1 MPNLENNPIIIIL
14 MMLFGN
20 PFGIGL
26 IIFLLV
32 FLFKKIFRKKESNQP
47 EEQESNQPEEPPQ
60 KTANYNGP
68 AYIFINGGAPTY
80 GDVMGKVTVDGKSLD
95 LLYSEAPIQIAITA
109 GMRNVVIEGGLVGDA
124 CIDRVIEFTAYD
136 VLTVDMP
143 GEGDQ
148 DVIRHQMIRYSE
160 YSKALSQ
167 CGYRPTRK
175 EL

>member
-1 MPNLENNPIIIIL
+1 MPNLEDNPIIIIL

-20 PFGIGL
+20 PFSIGL

-32 FLFKKIFRKKESNQP
+32 RLFKKIFRKREN
-47 EEQESNQPEEPPQ
+47 NQPEEPPK
-60 KTANYNGP
+60 KTANYDGP
-68 AYIFINGGAPTY
+68 AYIFINGGAPAC

-95 LLYSEAPIQIAITA
+95 LLYSECPIQVAITA
-109 GMRNVVIEGGLVGDA
+109 GMRKVVIEGGLVGDA
-124 CIDRVIEFTAYD
+124 CVDRVIEFTAYD

-148 DVIRHQMIRYSE
+148 DVIRHQMIRYYE

-167 CGYRPTRK
+167 CGYHPTK
-175 EL
+175 KVL